1 MDDRVRAS
9 DTEPAG
15 GDQDDV
21 YLESHGSIAW
31 LVLNQPA
38 KRNAV
43 TFAMWRRLPEL
54 LAEFE
59 RDPALKVLVLRGAGE
74 RAFSAGAD
82 ISEFE
87 TYRATSDDSQTYNAA
102 TDTAQGA
109 LGSLS
114 KPTIA
119 MIRGACVGGG
129 CGLAMSCDI
138 RLADRSAK
146 FAITP
151 ARLGLVY
158 PVKITKRLVDL
169 VGPAQAKLM
178 LYTGRTIDAERA
190 AALGLVDDLCDAATL
205 EADTVA
211 LAETIAARAQY
222 SVRGTKRIVD
232 LISAGLS
239 EENEETLSLRARAI
253 DTADYREGVRAFLE
267 KRPAVFGS

>member
-1 MDDRVRAS
+1 MSNGVDVKRAPEVLCERS
-9 DTEPAG
+9 GAAG
-15 GDQDDV
+15 V
-21 YLESHGSIAW
+21 IT
-31 LVLNQPA
+31 LNRPQALNAITHDMVHDMRRALDGWAVDP
-38 KRNAV
+38 AV
-43 TFAMWRRLPEL
+43 TRI
-54 LAEFE
+54 
-59 RDPALKVLVLRGAGE
+59 VVRGAGE